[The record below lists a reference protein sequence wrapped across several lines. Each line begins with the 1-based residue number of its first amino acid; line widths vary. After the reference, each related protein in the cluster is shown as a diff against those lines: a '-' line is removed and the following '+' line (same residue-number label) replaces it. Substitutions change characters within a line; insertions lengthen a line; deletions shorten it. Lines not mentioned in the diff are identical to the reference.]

1 MQRGSGPRPSAPG
14 ASEAREGEEGE
25 TGCIEDSDD
34 WTALSAKALSL
45 LLPLRNSQCGTT
57 IWKKLE
63 TAQVVRKSCKYHVQE
78 TYFVWSLVSE
88 IYGKEKGGEVTH
100 YFLARTRDLLAVG
113 ISKSKFV

>member
-1 MQRGSGPRPSAPG
+1 MHRRLRRLDRSLGKSTFPASA
-14 ASEAREGEEGE
+14 
-25 TGCIEDSDD
+25 CVIL
-34 WTALSAKALSL
+34 TAAPQFGKI
-45 LLPLRNSQCGTT
+45 RM
-57 IWKKLE
+57 E
-63 TAQVVRKSCKYHVQE
+63 TAHVVRKSCKYHVQE